1 MIQVNDHIQRRLAE
15 LPALP
20 GVYIMRNALGKIIYI
35 GKAKVLKNRV
45 RSYFDG
51 SDHAGHRAATLML
64 PFIRDIEWIITESE
78 SEALILEANLIRKHT
93 PKYNVLLKDDKHFPY
108 LAFSVNEAFPRLFL
122 SRAVRKDGCQ
132 YYGPYMSSR
141 MVAQLQDIA
150 ARLFQ
155 IRECRL
161 NLPLAKPQRP
171 CLNYHIGRCC
181 APCAGLVTEEE
192 YHRQVQQVQM
202 MLNGK
207 RDDLIAEWEREMQ
220 AASERLDFEMAMKK
234 RDAIQALKATGIH
247 QKTDV
252 TDASLCLDVLS
263 LRRNGTMAAAVIF
276 EYRNGVL
283 CGRRHYRL
291 ECKLEENETEIFCQM
306 LMQWYM
312 DVEFIPGEIA
322 TDVVLADVAE
332 ERNLLESALAE
343 KARHKVV
350 VSNPQRGEKLGFL
363 KLAGANADMI
373 LVEMRAEVQKY
384 SEIDGSVFELQK
396 VLGLKK
402 TPFRIECVDISHLSG
417 TNTVASLVA
426 FKNGRPD
433 KSNYRKFI
441 IKTVTGVDDFASM
454 REVMTRRIRR
464 LEDEGI
470 PMPDLWV
477 CDGGKGQVDATM
489 QILKELG
496 HDEDLPLIGLA
507 KRLEEIVFPDDRPSI
522 VLHRTNPAL
531 KLLQN
536 ARDEAHRFAITYQRS
551 KRKKDLE
558 VEWLKMPG
566 VGHETRVKILS
577 KYKSAEAFM
586 EAPLEDVVELL
597 GKVRGGRLREEVAAY
612 CAGAGIGSDASADDA
627 SAVEN
632 ANGASGV
639 VANGCAE
646 GDLDVISE

>member
-1 MIQVNDHIQRRLAE
+1 MLPVNEHIERRLAE

-20 GVYIMRNALGKIIYI
+20 GVYIMRNSQGKIIYI

-51 SDHAGHRAATLML
+51 SDHGGHRAATLML
-64 PFIRDIEWIITESE
+64 PHIRDIEWIITESE

-108 LAFSVNEAFPRLFL
+108 LAFSVHEDFPRLFL

-132 YYGPYMSSR
+132 YFGPFLNSR
-141 MVAQLQDIA
+141 MIAQLQDIA
-150 ARLFQ
+150 ARLFK
-155 IRECRL
+155 IRECKL
-161 NLPLAKPQRP
+161 KLPLKSPQRP
-171 CLNYHIGRCC
+171 CLNYHIGRCG
-181 APCAGLVTEEE
+181 APCAGLVTKEE
-192 YHRQVQQVQM
+192 YHKAVLQTQM
-202 MLNGK
+202 LLNGK
-207 RDDLIAEWEREMQ
+207 RDDLIGQWEREMQ
-220 AASERLDFEMAMKK
+220 EASERLDFETAMKK
-234 RDAIQALKATGIH
+234 RDAIEALRATGIH

-252 TDASLCLDVLS
+252 TDPNLSLDVLS

-283 CGRRHYRL
+283 SGRRHYRL
-291 ECKLEENETEIFCQM
+291 ECKLEEDEAGILQQM
-306 LMQWYM
+306 LVQWYL
-312 DVEFIPGEIA
+312 DVEHIPGEIA
-322 TDVVLADVAE
+322 TDVILDADRE
-332 ERNLLESALAE
+332 PLEQALA
-343 KARHKVV
+343 KNAGHKVSV
-350 VSNPQRGEKLGFL
+350 TNPQRGEKVGFL

-384 SEIDGSVFELQK
+384 SEIDQSVFELQK

-426 FKNGRPD
+426 FKNGKPD

-464 LEDEGI
+464 LEEEGT

-496 HDEDLPLIGLA
+496 HDKDLPLIGLA
-507 KRLEEIVFPDDRPSI
+507 KRLEEIVFPDDRKSI
-522 VLHRTNPAL
+522 VLHRTSPAL

-577 KYKSAEAFM
+577 RYKSAEAFM
-586 EAPLEDVVELL
+586 AAPLEDIVDLL
-597 GKVRGGRLREEVAAY
+597 GKVRGNSVREQVKEY
-612 CAGAGIGSDASADDA
+612 CAKFIEVPGSSSGEEPPAD
-627 SAVEN
+627 
-632 ANGASGV
+632 
-639 VANGCAE
+639 
-646 GDLDVISE
+646 I

>member
-1 MIQVNDHIQRRLAE
+1 MIPVSEHIERRLAE

-20 GVYIMRNALGKIIYI
+20 GVYIMRNAQGKIIYI

-51 SDHAGHRAATLML
+51 SDHGGHRAATLML
-64 PFIRDIEWIITESE
+64 PYIRDIEWIITESE

-108 LAFSVNEAFPRLFL
+108 LAFSVHEPFPRLFL

-132 YYGPYMSSR
+132 YFGPFLNSR
-141 MVAQLQDIA
+141 MIAQLQDIA
-150 ARLFQ
+150 ARLFK
-155 IRECRL
+155 IRECKL
-161 NLPLAKPQRP
+161 KLPLPKPARP
-171 CLNYHIGRCC
+171 CLNYHIGRCN
-181 APCAGLVTEEE
+181 APCAGLVTQEE
-192 YHRQVQQVQM
+192 YHKAVLQTQM
-202 MLNGK
+202 LLNGK
-207 RDDLIAEWEREMQ
+207 RDDLIAQWERDMQ
-220 AASERLDFEMAMKK
+220 EASERLDFETAMKK
-234 RDAIQALKATGIH
+234 RDAIEALRATGIH

-252 TDASLCLDVLS
+252 TDPNLSLDVLS

-283 CGRRHYRL
+283 SGRRHYRL
-291 ECKLEENETEIFCQM
+291 ECKLEEDEAGILQQM
-306 LMQWYM
+306 LVQWYL
-312 DVEFIPGEIA
+312 DVEHIPGEIA
-322 TDVVLADVAE
+322 TDVVLDADRE
-332 ERNLLESALAE
+332 PLEQALA
-343 KARHKVV
+343 KNAGHKV
-350 VSNPQRGEKLGFL
+350 SITNPQRGEKLGFL

-384 SEIDGSVFELQK
+384 SEIDQSVFELQK

-426 FKNGRPD
+426 FKNGKPD
-433 KSNYRKFI
+433 KANYRKFI

-464 LEDEGI
+464 LEDEGT

-496 HDEDLPLIGLA
+496 HDKDLPLIGLA
-507 KRLEEIVFPDDRPSI
+507 KRLEEIVFPDDRKSI
-522 VLHRTNPAL
+522 VLHRTSPAL

-577 KYKSAEAFM
+577 RYKSAEAFM
-586 EAPLEDVVELL
+586 AAPLEDIVDLL
-597 GKVRGGRLREEVAAY
+597 GKVRGNSVREQVKEY
-612 CAGAGIGSDASADDA
+612 CAKFIEPPEDM
-627 SAVEN
+627 
-632 ANGASGV
+632 
-639 VANGCAE
+639 
-646 GDLDVISE
+646 

>member
-1 MIQVNDHIQRRLAE
+1 MLAVSEHIGRRLAE

-20 GVYIMRNALGKIIYI
+20 GVYIMKNAQGKIIYI

-51 SDHAGHRAATLML
+51 SDHGGHRAATLML

-108 LAFSVNEAFPRLFL
+108 LAFSVNEDFPRLFL

-132 YYGPYMSSR
+132 YYGPYMNSR
-141 MVAQLQDIA
+141 MIAQLQDIA
-150 ARLFQ
+150 ARLFK
-155 IRECRL
+155 IRECKL
-161 NLPLAKPQRP
+161 KLPLPKPARP
-171 CLNYHIGRCC
+171 CLNYHIGRCK
-181 APCAGLVTEEE
+181 APCAGLQTKEE
-192 YHRQVQQVQM
+192 YREAVRETQM
-202 MLNGK
+202 LLDGK
-207 RDDLIAEWEREMQ
+207 RDDLIALWEREMQ
-220 AASERLDFEMAMKK
+220 EASDRLDFEAAMKK
-234 RDAIQALKATGIH
+234 RDAIQALRATGVH

-252 TDASLCLDVLS
+252 TDARLCMDVLS

-283 CGRRHYRL
+283 SGRRHYRL
-291 ECKLEENETEIFCQM
+291 ECKLEEDEAGILQQM
-306 LMQWYM
+306 LVQWYL
-312 DVEFIPGEIA
+312 DVEHIPGEIA
-322 TDVVLADVAE
+322 TDVVLDADRE
-332 ERNLLESALAE
+332 PLEQALA
-343 KARHKVV
+343 KNAGHKVNIT
-350 VSNPQRGEKLGFL
+350 NPQRGEKLGFL

-384 SEIDGSVFELQK
+384 SEIDQSVFELQK

-426 FKNGRPD
+426 FKNGKPD
-433 KSNYRKFI
+433 KANYRKFI

-464 LEDEGI
+464 LEEEGT

-489 QILKELG
+489 EILKELG
-496 HDEDLPLIGLA
+496 HDKDLPLIGLA
-507 KRLEEIVFPDDRPSI
+507 KRLEEIVFPDDRKSI
-522 VLHRTNPAL
+522 VLHRTSPAL

-536 ARDEAHRFAITYQRS
+536 ARDEAHRFAITSQRS

-577 KYKSAEAFM
+577 KYRSAEAFM
-586 EAPLEDVVELL
+586 AAPLEDIVDLL
-597 GKVRGGRLREEVAAY
+597 GKVRGNSVREQVAEY
-612 CAGAGIGSDASADDA
+612 CAKFIEPPADM
-627 SAVEN
+627 
-632 ANGASGV
+632 
-639 VANGCAE
+639 
-646 GDLDVISE
+646 

>member
-1 MIQVNDHIQRRLAE
+1 MLPVNEHIERRLAE

-20 GVYIMRNALGKIIYI
+20 GVYIMRNSQGKIIYI

-64 PFIRDIEWIITESE
+64 PHIRDIEWIITESE

-108 LAFSVNEAFPRLFL
+108 LAFSVHEDFPRLFL
-122 SRAVRKDGCQ
+122 SRAVRKDCCQ
-132 YYGPYMSSR
+132 YFGPFLNSR
-141 MVAQLQDIA
+141 MIAQLQDIA
-150 ARLFQ
+150 ARLFK
-155 IRECRL
+155 IRECKL
-161 NLPLAKPQRP
+161 KLPLKSPQRP
-171 CLNYHIGRCC
+171 CLNYHIGRCG
-181 APCAGLVTEEE
+181 APCAGLVTKEE
-192 YHRQVQQVQM
+192 YHKAVLQTQM
-202 MLNGK
+202 LLNGK
-207 RDDLIAEWEREMQ
+207 RDDLIAQWEREMQ
-220 AASERLDFEMAMKK
+220 EASERLDFETAMKK
-234 RDAIQALKATGIH
+234 RDAIEALRATGIH

-252 TDASLCLDVLS
+252 TDPNLSLDVLS

-283 CGRRHYRL
+283 SGRRHYRL
-291 ECKLEENETEIFCQM
+291 ECKLEEDEAGILQQM
-306 LMQWYM
+306 LVQWYL
-312 DVEFIPGEIA
+312 DVEHIPGEIA
-322 TDVVLADVAE
+322 TDVILDADRE
-332 ERNLLESALAE
+332 PLEQALA
-343 KARHKVV
+343 KNAGHKVSIV
-350 VSNPQRGEKLGFL
+350 NPQRGEKVGFL

-384 SEIDGSVFELQK
+384 SEIDQSVFELQK

-426 FKNGRPD
+426 FKNGKPD

-464 LEDEGI
+464 LEEEGT

-496 HDEDLPLIGLA
+496 HDKDLPLIGLA
-507 KRLEEIVFPDDRPSI
+507 KRLEEIVFPDDRKSI
-522 VLHRTNPAL
+522 VLHRTSPAL

-577 KYKSAEAFM
+577 RYKSAEAFM
-586 EAPLEDVVELL
+586 AAPLEDIVDLL
-597 GKVRGGRLREEVAAY
+597 GKVRGNSVREQVKEY
-612 CAGAGIGSDASADDA
+612 CAKFIEVPGSSSGEEPLAD
-627 SAVEN
+627 
-632 ANGASGV
+632 
-639 VANGCAE
+639 
-646 GDLDVISE
+646 I

>member
-1 MIQVNDHIQRRLAE
+1 MIEVNEHIGRRIAE
-15 LPALP
+15 LPERP
-20 GVYIMRNALGKIIYI
+20 GVYLMKNASGKIIYI

-78 SEALILEANLIRKHT
+78 EEALILEATLIRKHT

-108 LAFSVNEAFPRLFL
+108 LAFSVKEPFPRLFL
-122 SRAVRKDGCQ
+122 SRSVHKDDCL
-132 YYGPYMSSR
+132 YYGPYMNSR
-141 MVAQLQDIA
+141 VVSQLTDLA
-150 ARLFQ
+150 ARLFH

-161 NLPLAKPQRP
+161 KLPLASPARP
-171 CLNYHIGRCC
+171 CLNYHIGRCD
-181 APCAGLVTEEE
+181 APCAGLISEEE
-192 YHRQVQQVQM
+192 YAKSVAQAK
-202 MLNGK
+202 LLLEGK
-207 RDDLIAEWEREMQ
+207 RDDLVAQWQAEMQ
-220 AASERLDFEMAMKK
+220 QASENLDFELAGKK
-234 RDAIQALKATGIH
+234 RDAIQALQATGIH
-247 QKTDV
+247 QKTD
-252 TDASLCLDVLS
+252 TSDPNLSLDVLS
-263 LRRNGTMAAAVIF
+263 LRRNGSMAAAVIL
-276 EYRNGVL
+276 EYRKGVL
-283 CGRRHYRL
+283 TGRRHYRMECRL
-291 ECKLEENETEIFCQM
+291 EDDVPEILRQM
-306 LMQWYM
+306 LVQWYM
-312 DVEFIPGEIA
+312 DVPMVPSEIA
-322 TDVVLADVAE
+322 VDVEDLPDRDMLAQ
-332 ERNLLESALAE
+332 ALSE
-343 KARHKVV
+343 KAGHRVLLTQ
-350 VSNPQRGEKLGFL
+350 PQRGDKVGFL

-384 SEIDGSVFELQK
+384 SEVDQSVFELQK

-426 FKNGRPD
+426 FRNGRPD
-433 KSNYRKFI
+433 KKNYRKFI
-441 IKTVTGVDDFASM
+441 IKTVEGVDDFASM

-464 LEDEGI
+464 LESEGI

-496 HDEDLPLIGLA
+496 HDQDLPLIGLA

-522 VLHRTNPAL
+522 VLHRTSPAL

-558 VEWLKMPG
+558 VEWLKIPG

-577 KYKSAEAFM
+577 KYRSAEAFM
-586 EAPLEDVVELL
+586 AAPLEDIELL
-597 GKVRGGRLREEVAAY
+597 FGKVRGNRLREQVAQYCVDEPEDSGNLEV
-612 CAGAGIGSDASADDA
+612 
-627 SAVEN
+627 
-632 ANGASGV
+632 
-639 VANGCAE
+639 
-646 GDLDVISE
+646 

>member
-1 MIQVNDHIQRRLAE
+1 MLPVNEHIERRLAE

-20 GVYIMRNALGKIIYI
+20 GVYIMRNSQGKIIYI

-64 PFIRDIEWIITESE
+64 PHIRDIEWIITESE

-108 LAFSVNEAFPRLFL
+108 LAFSVHEDFPRLFL
-122 SRAVRKDGCQ
+122 SRAVRRDGCQ
-132 YYGPYMSSR
+132 YFGPFLNSR
-141 MVAQLQDIA
+141 MIAQLQDIA
-150 ARLFQ
+150 ARLFK
-155 IRECRL
+155 IRECKL
-161 NLPLAKPQRP
+161 KLPLASPARP
-171 CLNYHIGRCC
+171 CLNYHIGRCN
-181 APCAGLVTEEE
+181 APCAGLISKEE
-192 YHRQVQQVQM
+192 YHKAVLQTQM
-202 MLNGK
+202 LLNGK
-207 RDDLIAEWEREMQ
+207 RDDLIAQWEREMQ
-220 AASERLDFEMAMKK
+220 EASDRLDFETAMKK
-234 RDAIQALKATGIH
+234 RDAIEALRATGIH

-252 TDASLCLDVLS
+252 TDPNLSLDVLS

-291 ECKLEENETEIFCQM
+291 ECRLEEDEAGILQQM
-306 LMQWYM
+306 LVQWYL
-312 DVEFIPGEIA
+312 DVEHIPGEIA
-322 TDVVLADVAE
+322 TDVILDADRE
-332 ERNLLESALAE
+332 PLEQALA
-343 KARHKVV
+343 KNAGHKVSIV
-350 VSNPQRGEKLGFL
+350 NPQRGEKVGFL

-384 SEIDGSVFELQK
+384 SEIDQSVFELQK

-426 FKNGRPD
+426 FKNGKPD

-464 LEDEGI
+464 LEEEGT

-496 HDEDLPLIGLA
+496 HDKDLPLIGLA
-507 KRLEEIVFPDDRPSI
+507 KRLEEIVFPDDRKSI
-522 VLHRTNPAL
+522 VLHRTSPAL

-577 KYKSAEAFM
+577 RYKSAEAFM
-586 EAPLEDVVELL
+586 AAPLEDIVDLL
-597 GKVRGGRLREEVAAY
+597 GKVRGNSVREQVKEY
-612 CAGAGIGSDASADDA
+612 CAKFIEVPGSSSGEEPPAD
-627 SAVEN
+627 
-632 ANGASGV
+632 
-639 VANGCAE
+639 
-646 GDLDVISE
+646 I

>member
-1 MIQVNDHIQRRLAE
+1 MIDVSEHIERRLTE

-20 GVYIMRNALGKIIYI
+20 GVYIMKNAHGKIIYI

-51 SDHAGHRAATLML
+51 SEHNGHRAATLML

-108 LAFSVNEAFPRLFL
+108 LAFSVNEPFPRLFL
-122 SRAVRKDGCQ
+122 SRSVRKDGCQ

-141 MVAQLQDIA
+141 MIGQLQDIA

-155 IRECRL
+155 IRECKL
-161 NLPLAKPQRP
+161 NLPLSKPARP
-171 CLNYHIGRCC
+171 CLNYHIGRCG
-181 APCAGLVTEEE
+181 APCAGLVTKDE
-192 YHRQVQQVQM
+192 YHQQVLRTQM
-202 MLNGK
+202 LLNGK

-220 AASERLDFEMAMKK
+220 EASERLDFEAAMKK

-252 TDASLCLDVLS
+252 SDASLSMDVLS
-263 LRRNGTMAAAVIF
+263 LRRNGTLAAAVIF

-291 ECKLEENETEIFCQM
+291 ECKLEEDEVEIFRQM
-306 LMQWYM
+306 IVQWYM
-312 DVEFIPGEIA
+312 DVDFIPGEIA
-322 TDVVLADVAE
+322 TDVELPEEAE
-332 ERNLLESALAE
+332 ELMAALTENA
-343 KARHKVV
+343 KHKVV
-350 VSNPQRGEKLGFL
+350 FTNPQRGEKLGFL

-384 SEIDGSVFELQK
+384 SEIDQSVFELQK

-426 FKNGRPD
+426 FKNGKPD
-433 KSNYRKFI
+433 KANYRKFI
-441 IKTVTGVDDFASM
+441 IKTVEGVDDFASM

-489 QILKELG
+489 TILKELG
-496 HDEDLPLIGLA
+496 HDKDLPLIGLA
-507 KRLEEIVFPDDRPSI
+507 KRLEEIVFPDDRKSI
-522 VLHRTNPAL
+522 VLHRTSPAL

-586 EAPLEDVVELL
+586 AAPLEDIEILL
-597 GKVRGGRLREEVAAY
+597 GKVRGNKLREQVAEY
-612 CAGAGIGSDASADDA
+612 CANFITP
-627 SAVEN
+627 
-632 ANGASGV
+632 
-639 VANGCAE
+639 
-646 GDLDVISE
+646 DL

>member
-1 MIQVNDHIQRRLAE
+1 MVPVSEHIERRLAE

-51 SDHAGHRAATLML
+51 SDHSGHRAATLML

-78 SEALILEANLIRKHT
+78 AEALILEANLVRKHT
-93 PKYNVLLKDDKHFPY
+93 PKYNVELKDDKHFPY
-108 LAFSVNEAFPRLFL
+108 LAFSVHEPFPRLFL

-132 YYGPYMSSR
+132 YYGPYMGSR
-141 MVAQLQDIA
+141 MIAQLQDIA

-155 IRECRL
+155 IRECSL
-161 NLPLAKPQRP
+161 KLPLAKPARP
-171 CLNYHIGRCC
+171 CLNYHIGRCN
-181 APCAGLVTEEE
+181 APCAGLVTPEE
-192 YHRQVQQVQM
+192 YRKSVEQTQM
-202 MLNGK
+202 LLNGK
-207 RDDLIAEWEREMQ
+207 RDDLIALWEREMLE
-220 AASERLDFEMAMKK
+220 ASERLDFETAKK
-234 RDAIQALKATGIH
+234 RRDAIQALKVTGIH

-252 TDASLCLDVLS
+252 TDANLCMDVLS
-263 LRRNGTMAAAVIF
+263 LRRNGSMAAAVIF

-291 ECKLEENETEIFCQM
+291 DCKLEENETEILQQM
-306 LMQWYM
+306 VLQWYM
-312 DVEFIPGEIA
+312 DVDFVPGEIA
-322 TDVVLADVAE
+322 TDVPLPDDAE
-332 ERNLLESALAE
+332 SLMQALSTRAG
-343 KARHKVV
+343 HKVTLT
-350 VSNPQRGEKLGFL
+350 NPQRGEKLGFL

-373 LVEMRAEVQKY
+373 LVEMRAEIQKY
-384 SEIDGSVFELQK
+384 SEIDGSVFELQR

-433 KSNYRKFI
+433 KANYRKFI
-441 IKTVTGVDDFASM
+441 IKTVEGVDDFASM

-464 LEDEGI
+464 LEEEGA
-470 PMPDLWV
+470 PMSDLWV

-496 HDEDLPLIGLA
+496 HDQDLPLIGLA
-507 KRLEEIVFPDDRPSI
+507 KRLEEIVFPDDRKSI
-522 VLHRTNPAL
+522 VLHRTSPAL

-558 VEWLKMPG
+558 VEWLKIPG
-566 VGHETRVKILS
+566 VGHETRIKILS

-586 EAPLEDVVELL
+586 QAPLEDIIDLL
-597 GKVRGGRLREEVAAY
+597 GKIRGSRLREQVAKY
-612 CAGAGIGSDASADDA
+612 
-627 SAVEN
+627 
-632 ANGASGV
+632 
-639 VANGCAE
+639 VAE
-646 GDLDVISE
+646 

>member
-1 MIQVNDHIQRRLAE
+1 MLPVNEHIERRLAE

-20 GVYIMRNALGKIIYI
+20 GVYIMRNSQGKIIYI

-64 PFIRDIEWIITESE
+64 PHIRDIEWIITESE

-108 LAFSVNEAFPRLFL
+108 LAFSVHEDFPRLFL
-122 SRAVRKDGCQ
+122 SRAVRRDGCQ
-132 YYGPYMSSR
+132 YFGPFLNSR
-141 MVAQLQDIA
+141 MIAQLQDIA
-150 ARLFQ
+150 ARLFK
-155 IRECRL
+155 IRECKL
-161 NLPLAKPQRP
+161 KLPLASPARP
-171 CLNYHIGRCC
+171 CLNYHIGRCN
-181 APCAGLVTEEE
+181 APCAGLISKEE
-192 YHRQVQQVQM
+192 YHKAVLQTQM
-202 MLNGK
+202 LLNGK
-207 RDDLIAEWEREMQ
+207 RDDLIAQWEREMQ
-220 AASERLDFEMAMKK
+220 EASDRLDFETAMKK
-234 RDAIQALKATGIH
+234 RDAIEALRATGIH

-252 TDASLCLDVLS
+252 TDPNLSLDVLS

-291 ECKLEENETEIFCQM
+291 ECRLEEDEAGILQQM
-306 LMQWYM
+306 LVQWYL
-312 DVEFIPGEIA
+312 DVEHIPGEIA
-322 TDVVLADVAE
+322 TDVILDADRE
-332 ERNLLESALAE
+332 PLEQALA
-343 KARHKVV
+343 KNAGHKVSIV
-350 VSNPQRGEKLGFL
+350 NPQRGEKVGFL

-384 SEIDGSVFELQK
+384 SEIDQSVFELQK

-426 FKNGRPD
+426 FKNGKPD

-464 LEDEGI
+464 LEEEGT

-496 HDEDLPLIGLA
+496 HDTDLPLIGLA
-507 KRLEEIVFPDDRPSI
+507 KRLEEIVFPDDRKSI
-522 VLHRTNPAL
+522 VLHRTSPAL

-577 KYKSAEAFM
+577 RYKSAEAFM
-586 EAPLEDVVELL
+586 AAPLEDIVDLL
-597 GKVRGGRLREEVAAY
+597 GKVRGNSVREQVKEY
-612 CAGAGIGSDASADDA
+612 CAKFIEVPGSSSGEEPPAD
-627 SAVEN
+627 
-632 ANGASGV
+632 
-639 VANGCAE
+639 
-646 GDLDVISE
+646 I

>member
-1 MIQVNDHIQRRLAE
+1 
-15 LPALP
+15 
-20 GVYIMRNALGKIIYI
+20 MRNAQGKIIYI

-51 SDHAGHRAATLML
+51 SDHSGHRAATLML

-78 SEALILEANLIRKHT
+78 AEALILEANLVRKHT
-93 PKYNVLLKDDKHFPY
+93 PKYNVELKDDKHFPY
-108 LAFSVNEAFPRLFL
+108 LAFSVHEPFPRLFL

-132 YYGPYMSSR
+132 YYGPYMGSR
-141 MVAQLQDIA
+141 MIAQLQDIA

-155 IRECRL
+155 IRECSL
-161 NLPLAKPQRP
+161 KLPLAKPARP
-171 CLNYHIGRCC
+171 CLNYHIGRCN
-181 APCAGLVTEEE
+181 APCAGLVTPEE
-192 YHRQVQQVQM
+192 YRKSVEQTQM
-202 MLNGK
+202 LLNGK
-207 RDDLIAEWEREMQ
+207 RDDLIALWEREMLE
-220 AASERLDFEMAMKK
+220 ASERLDFETAKK
-234 RDAIQALKATGIH
+234 RRDAIQALKVTGIH

-252 TDASLCLDVLS
+252 TDANLCMDVLS
-263 LRRNGTMAAAVIF
+263 LRRNGSMAAAVIF

-291 ECKLEENETEIFCQM
+291 DCKLEENETEILQQM
-306 LMQWYM
+306 VLQWYM
-312 DVEFIPGEIA
+312 DVDFVPGEIA
-322 TDVVLADVAE
+322 TDVPLPDDAE
-332 ERNLLESALAE
+332 SLMQALSTRAG
-343 KARHKVV
+343 HKVTLT
-350 VSNPQRGEKLGFL
+350 NPQRGEKLGFL

-373 LVEMRAEVQKY
+373 LVEMRAEIQKY
-384 SEIDGSVFELQK
+384 SEIDGSVFELQR

-433 KSNYRKFI
+433 KANYRKFI
-441 IKTVTGVDDFASM
+441 IKTVEGVDDFASM

-464 LEDEGI
+464 LEEEGT

-496 HDEDLPLIGLA
+496 HDQDLPLIGLA
-507 KRLEEIVFPDDRPSI
+507 KRLEEIVFPDDRKSI
-522 VLHRTNPAL
+522 VLHRTSPAL

-558 VEWLKMPG
+558 VEWLKIPG
-566 VGHETRVKILS
+566 VGHETRIKILS

-586 EAPLEDVVELL
+586 QAPLEDIIDLL
-597 GKVRGGRLREEVAAY
+597 GKVRGSRLREQVAKY
-612 CAGAGIGSDASADDA
+612 
-627 SAVEN
+627 
-632 ANGASGV
+632 
-639 VANGCAE
+639 VAE
-646 GDLDVISE
+646 